1 MRWNGFWISWRAD
14 LPNRMEAGAP
24 AGWAQYTLGQY
35 LMENYVNKAEWPDD
49 AYSDIADYLIS
60 SWEEAAGL

>member
-1 MRWNGFWISWRAD
+1 
-14 LPNRMEAGAP
+14 
-24 AGWAQYTLGQY
+24 
-35 LMENYVNKAEWPDD
+35 MENYLNKAEWPDD